1 MDWFLIKAVV
11 EGLIDRSVLSKVE
24 SSFFTSE
31 EDKKVWNLLKLA
43 FKKGKLITTWRDLYV
58 FALREGTSAS
68 VIDRIEWL
76 ESSGKGLSSD
86 LVLDT
91 IDKVWKERVVLEG
104 VKRIEEKLLKGVDI
118 DDVAKDFGETYR
130 KVFVESLVKAGTRE
144 DVFSGVMERLMN
156 YAIQFKRED
165 RLLSGFSQLD
175 AVLGGG
181 YRRGTITVWLGA
193 TSVGKTMMLVFQ
205 SVMFMLQ
212 GKNVLFISLE
222 DSKDVILERFDSVLF
237 GNVRESVEEVVR
249 RVEFLKELGRVEVMY
264 SSRLSIVE
272 LESLVEGCADW
283 VDVLVVDY
291 GDLVHLGKSF
301 KEADWVE
308 QGEVFERMMRIAD
321 KYDKWVVTA
330 SQANREAVNKKVLSL
345 DNVSRSYR
353 KVQVADY
360 VMAISQTKDEEQQGL
375 LRIVVLKNKF
385 GKRGDIIS
393 LRVFREYGFFRE
405 EWDSC

>member
-24 SSFFTSE
+24 DSFFTSE
-31 EDKKVWNLLKLA
+31 EDKKVWNLLKSA

-58 FALREGTSAS
+58 FALREGASAS

-86 LVLDT
+86 LIIDT
-91 IDKVWKERVVLEG
+91 VDKVWKESVVLEG
-104 VKRIEEKLLKGVDI
+104 VKRIEEKLLKGIDI
-118 DDVAKDFGETYR
+118 DDVAKDFGEIYR
-130 KVFVESLVKAGTRE
+130 KIFVESLVKAGTRE

-181 YRRGTITVWLGA
+181 YRKGTITVWLGA

-237 GNVRESVEEVVR
+237 GNVRENVDEVVR

-272 LESLVEGCADW
+272 LENLVESCVDW
-283 VDVLVVDY
+283 VDVVVVDY

-360 VMAISQTKDEEQQGL
+360 VLAISQTKDEEQQGL

-405 EWDSC
+405 EFV

>member
-11 EGLIDRSVLSKVE
+11 EGFIDRSVLSKVE

-31 EDKKVWNLLKLA
+31 EDKKVWNLLKSA
-43 FKKGKLITTWRDLYV
+43 FEKGKLITTWRDLYV
-58 FALREGTSAS
+58 FAL
-68 VIDRIEWL
+68 RIEWL

-130 KVFVESLVKAGTRE
+130 KAFVESLVKAGTRE

-156 YAIQFKRED
+156 YAVQFKRED

-237 GNVRESVEEVVR
+237 GNVRENVEEVVR

-264 SSRLSIVE
+264 SSRLSIME

-360 VMAISQTKDEEQQGL
+360 VLAISQTKDEEQQGL

-405 EWDSC
+405 EFV

>member
-24 SSFFTSE
+24 DSFFTSE
-31 EDKKVWNLLKLA
+31 EDKKVWNLLKSA

-58 FALREGTSAS
+58 FALREGASAS

-86 LVLDT
+86 LIIDT
-91 IDKVWKERVVLEG
+91 VDKVWKESVVLEG
-104 VKRIEEKLLKGVDI
+104 VKRIEEKLLKGIDI
-118 DDVAKDFGETYR
+118 DDVAKDFGEIYR
-130 KVFVESLVKAGTRE
+130 KIFVESLVKAGTRE

-156 YAIQFKRED
+156 YAIQFKGED

-181 YRRGTITVWLGA
+181 YRKGTITVWLGA

-237 GNVRESVEEVVR
+237 GNVRENVDEVIR

-272 LESLVEGCADW
+272 LENLVESCVDW
-283 VDVLVVDY
+283 VDVVVVDY

-360 VMAISQTKDEEQQGL
+360 VLAISQTKDEEQQGL

-405 EWDSC
+405 EFV

>member
-11 EGLIDRSVLSKVE
+11 EGLVDRSILSKVD

-31 EDKKVWNLLKLA
+31 EDKKVWNLLKSA

-58 FALREGTSAS
+58 FALREGASVS

-76 ESSGKGLSSD
+76 ESSGKGISSD
-86 LVLDT
+86 FVLDT
-91 IDKVWKERVVLEG
+91 VDKVWKERVVLEG
-104 VKRIEEKLLKGVDI
+104 VKKIEEKLLKGIDI

-130 KVFVESLVKAGTRE
+130 KVFVESLVKAATRE

-156 YAIQFKRED
+156 YAVQFKRED

-222 DSKDVILERFDSVLF
+222 DSKDVILERFDNVLL
-237 GNVRESVEEVVR
+237 GNVRENVEEVVS

-272 LESLVEGCADW
+272 LESLVESCADW

-308 QGEVFERMMRIAD
+308 QGEIFERMMRIAD
-321 KYDKWVVTA
+321 KHDKWVVTA

-360 VMAISQTKDEEQQGL
+360 VLAISQTKEEEQQGL

-405 EWDSC
+405 EI

>member
-31 EDKKVWNLLKLA
+31 EDKKVWNLLKSA
-43 FKKGKLITTWRDLYV
+43 FEKGKLITTWRDLYV
-58 FALREGTSAS
+58 FALREGASVS

-76 ESSGKGLSSD
+76 ESSGKGISPG

-91 IDKVWKERVVLEG
+91 VDKVWKERVVLEG
-104 VKRIEEKLLKGVDI
+104 VKRIEEKLLKGIDI

-130 KVFVESLVKAGTRE
+130 KVFVESLVKAATRE

-156 YAIQFKRED
+156 YAVQFKRED

-222 DSKDVILERFDSVLF
+222 DSKDVILERFDNVLL
-237 GNVRESVEEVVR
+237 GNVRENVEEVVR

-283 VDVLVVDY
+283 MDVLVVDY

-360 VMAISQTKDEEQQGL
+360 VMAISQTKEEEQQGL

-405 EWDSC
+405 EFV

>member
-24 SSFFTSE
+24 DSFFTSE
-31 EDKKVWNLLKLA
+31 EDKKVWNLLKSA

-58 FALREGTSAS
+58 FALREGASAS

-86 LVLDT
+86 LIIDT
-91 IDKVWKERVVLEG
+91 VDKVWKESVVLEG
-104 VKRIEEKLLKGVDI
+104 VKRIEEKLLKGIDI
-118 DDVAKDFGETYR
+118 DDVAKDFGEIYR
-130 KVFVESLVKAGTRE
+130 KIFVESLVKAGTRE

-181 YRRGTITVWLGA
+181 YRKGTITVWLGA

-237 GNVRESVEEVVR
+237 GNVRENVDEVVR

-272 LESLVEGCADW
+272 LENLVESCVDW
-283 VDVLVVDY
+283 VDVVVVDY

-330 SQANREAVNKKVLSL
+330 SQANREAVNKKV
-345 DNVSRSYR
+345 
-353 KVQVADY
+353 
-360 VMAISQTKDEEQQGL
+360 
-375 LRIVVLKNKF
+375 
-385 GKRGDIIS
+385 
-393 LRVFREYGFFRE
+393 
-405 EWDSC
+405 